1 LASTP
6 TQNIFGAPA
15 ATFSP
20 TPFGAASTGGFGGFS
35 FLSSSAAGL
44 SNRGPIQ
51 TAPSSIFNS
60 PHSSQRTV
68 VEDPISRVQDAM
80 TSIADT
86 IATLHVGT

>member
-44 SNRGPIQ
+44 SNGVPVF
-51 TAPSSIFNS
+51 PGFNS
-60 PHSSQRTV
+60 LLSSQRTV